1 MQVTWLSV
9 LPPIVVALGAIAL
22 KDINYAITAGILTAS
37 FVAANGNV
45 IVAGTTLLTK
55 IVHTFNGDFLSLYC
69 FLICIPALIQ
79 IFICT
84 GSAHAFTRS
93 ITKKFS
99 SPFHIELACCISSL
113 LLSID
118 DYLSILVIGNVM
130 RNTVDKMG
138 IAREKLA
145 YLIHTLSGTLVIMC
159 PISSWVATICM
170 YLQQSGI
177 SNTAHSALIFA
188 DPFFVYLDSIPYM
201 LYSLLTIISV
211 GTITTKRLSFGPMA
225 LYEKSTVPHQ
235 PTAQTAQKMSEGN
248 TLELLVPLGVLL
260 TTTIMGILYMGEWHL
275 LGGNNTLIEA
285 FKNNTHIFS
294 ILATASMITLSS
306 TLLYLLYKKQIHLH
320 TIPNIIYSSFCLMKP
335 VLTMLLLLALLS
347 SYLRNELAT
356 GAYIASI
363 LGTTTTAV
371 YLPVV
376 IFIMALI
383 LAIVTGSSWS
393 TFGLLLP
400 IVIPMINTL
409 GQVQLLYPI
418 LGAVFSGAVC
428 GDHISL
434 FSETTTMSAGCTE
447 ISPLVHVK
455 TQLPY
460 AFPAIIGSLVGFVA
474 MGFLHMYPARISYW
488 LPLGLATCTCIILL
502 AWLQKKSQKKF

>member
-1 MQVTWLSV
+1 
-9 LPPIVVALGAIAL
+9 
-22 KDINYAITAGILTAS
+22 
-37 FVAANGNV
+37 
-45 IVAGTTLLTK
+45 
-55 IVHTFNGDFLSLYC
+55 
-69 FLICIPALIQ
+69 
-79 IFICT
+79 
-84 GSAHAFTRS
+84 
-93 ITKKFS
+93 
-99 SPFHIELACCISSL
+99 
-113 LLSID
+113 
-118 DYLSILVIGNVM
+118 
-130 RNTVDKMG
+130 
-138 IAREKLA
+138 
-145 YLIHTLSGTLVIMC
+145 
-159 PISSWVATICM
+159 
-170 YLQQSGI
+170 
-177 SNTAHSALIFA
+177 
-188 DPFFVYLDSIPYM
+188 
-201 LYSLLTIISV
+201 
-211 GTITTKRLSFGPMA
+211 MA